1 MRISQGSLFWPILTM
16 FLTFLSCLDLFTI
29 LSRLSYP
36 DIFLQTDFSGLRTHI
51 DHVVEN
57 LISCHFWNLN
67 LEIKIF
73 TYICKALLLAVNAI
87 FFHRHSLKG
96 SCADGIKTKKVSS
109 FIIISFIFFELN
121 ELEIMWLLWMC
132 KQVYSYTDERLYCIK
147 VQTVQRYDW
156 QLTGKLIWA
165 VAVTKV

>member
-96 SCADGIKTKKVSS
+96 SCADGIKTKKDSS
-109 FIIISFIFFELN
+109 IVFIIFLSLIN
-121 ELEIMWLLWMC
+121 VLEFSWIYKFVMWLLWLF
-132 KQVYSYTDERLYCIK
+132 KQLHLITKEHLHCSVQYFCTARL
-147 VQTVQRYDW
+147 
-156 QLTGKLIWA
+156 
-165 VAVTKV
+165 